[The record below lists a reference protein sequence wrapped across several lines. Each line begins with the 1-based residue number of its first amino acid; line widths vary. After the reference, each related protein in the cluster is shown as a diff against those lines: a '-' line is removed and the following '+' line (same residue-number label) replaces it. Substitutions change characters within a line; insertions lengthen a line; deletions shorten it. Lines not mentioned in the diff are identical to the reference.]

1 MFIISLH
8 QKKINKEMLNNK
20 TDEMKEIYINELNNF
35 YNKITYINYI

>member
-1 MFIISLH
+1 
-8 QKKINKEMLNNK
+8 MLNNK